1 MGMDFTQA
9 MARAAGDMGGIL
21 PELILAGTMLLV
33 LLADL
38 LAGRGRALAGDH
50 AAGRLPGLVAVLGLA
65 ASAAAAWG
73 QLGQEPRL
81 LFFDMLA
88 ADSLAAFFKLLFAAS
103 TALIA
108 LAALRLRHQG
118 ELLALLLAA
127 TLGMDLLAGSRNLL
141 MAVVAL
147 ELVSIMS
154 YVLAGFDR
162 RDTRSGEAALKYMV
176 FGSMAS
182 GALLF
187 GASWLFGLT
196 GTLDLAGIQ
205 TALGH
210 GGGDSLTLLLAA
222 LLVLAGIGY
231 KIAMVPVHFWCP
243 DVYDGAPTPVTT
255 FFSVGPKAAGI
266 ALLVRFLFPALAGGA
281 PLPATLATG
290 DFSPLLLV
298 AILAAFTMTL
308 GNLAAIGQERV
319 KRLLAYSSIAH
330 AGYLMTGLVLA
341 TPDGLSAV
349 LFYLVV
355 YLFMNYGAFLLVD
368 AVGQITGGESLAQFR
383 GLGRRHPGLAFAMTV
398 FLVSLVGLPPVAGF
412 IGKFVLFGQ
421 VIRGGWYGLATVAV
435 LNSVVSLYYYFSVVK
450 AMWFEDDGEAAE
462 RAPLPGMHAGLIAG
476 LCALTLL
483 FGVWWQPLVDLAGA
497 SIARLI

>member
-1 MGMDFTQA
+1 MDFTQA
-9 MARAAGDMGGIL
+9 TAQALADLGGIV
-21 PELILAGTMLLV
+21 PELFLTGTLLLV

-38 LAGRGRALAGDH
+38 LVGRGRALTGDH
-50 AAGRLPGLVAVLGLA
+50 AAGRLPGLLAVAGLL
-65 ASAAAAWG
+65 ASAGAAWV
-73 QLGQEPRL
+73 QLGHEPRI
-81 LFFDMLA
+81 LFFGMLA
-88 ADSLAAFFKLLFAAS
+88 ADSLAAFFKLLFALS
-103 TALIA
+103 TALIV
-108 LAALRLRHQG
+108 LASFRLRHQG
-118 ELLALLLAA
+118 ELLVLLLAA

-141 MAVVAL
+141 MAVLSL

-162 RDTRSGEAALKYMV
+162 RDTRSGEAALKYMI

-182 GALLF
+182 GALVF

-210 GGGDSLTLLLAA
+210 GGGDPLTLMLAT
-222 LLVLAGIGY
+222 LLVLTGVGY

-255 FFSVGPKAAGI
+255 FFSVGPKAAGL
-266 ALLVRFLFPALAGGA
+266 ALLIRFLFPVLSQGA
-281 PLPATLATG
+281 PLPATPATG
-290 DFSPLLLV
+290 DFNPLLLV
-298 AILAAFTMTL
+298 AILATFTMTL

-349 LFYLVV
+349 MFYLVV
-355 YLFMNYGAFLLVD
+355 YLFMNYGAFLTVD
-368 AVGQITGGESLAQFR
+368 AVGRMSGGETLTQFR
-383 GLGRRHPGLAFAMTV
+383 GLGKRHPGLAFAMTV

-412 IGKFVLFGQ
+412 VGKLVLFGE
-421 VIRGGWYGLATVAV
+421 VIRGGWYWLATVAV
-435 LNSVVSLYYYFSVVK
+435 LNSVVSLYYYFAVVK
-450 AMWFEDDGEAAE
+450 AMWFDEGGETVE

-483 FGVWWQPLVDLAGA
+483 FGVYWQPLVDLAGA